1 MSKGEKLIPLIV
13 GATDREKA
21 INVLNETLKVLH
33 LTTDY
38 LDLVKLKDKLDEY
51 QEQFKEIS
59 KEYEQS
65 SFPREYHFLAKTR
78 DDLAFLYRDITD
90 SLSFEIN
97 SAKIRF
103 GEDAK
108 TEARGESIM
117 ALKDN
122 ADLKIN
128 DKKVSVSQLREVYGV
143 APEYKEYLNLYS
155 ISYGLY
161 QNLIKL
167 FESIK
172 MLSDSIS
179 SQAKVA
185 HEIDKR
191 DVK

>member
-1 MSKGEKLIPLIV
+1 MSKGEKLIPLII

>member
-1 MSKGEKLIPLIV
+1 MSKGEKLIPLII

-38 LDLVKLKDKLDEY
+38 LDLVKLKDKLDKY

-65 SFPREYHFLAKTR
+65 SFPREYQFLAKTR